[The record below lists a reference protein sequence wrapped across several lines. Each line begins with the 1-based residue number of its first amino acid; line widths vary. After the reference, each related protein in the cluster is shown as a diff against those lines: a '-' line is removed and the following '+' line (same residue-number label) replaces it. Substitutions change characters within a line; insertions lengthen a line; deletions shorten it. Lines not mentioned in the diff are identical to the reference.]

1 MLLMNL
7 IRYMKFN
14 KVRYNEFGIKHH
26 SGYLDSL
33 MHYNE

>member
-1 MLLMNL
+1 MLSIKL

-14 KVRYNEFGIKHH
+14 KFKYNEFEIKHH